1 MPPGSHSPTR
11 LFVSHISEEGDIAAL
26 LKQTMEED
34 FLGLVEFFT
43 SSDIGSISAGEDW
56 LSKVERAM
64 NEAKAVI
71 VLCSKASVQRPWVQF
86 ELGAAWMK
94 RVPIIPVC
102 HSGMKVDD
110 LQMPLSRRQGIEL
123 GTERGLGRL
132 YQGVAKILE
141 LNQAPQ
147 LRDMTGRLRRIS
159 ELERSFLQSPVLQF
173 ERCIDIVIPA
183 PGRLDRETIPD
194 TTRIESN
201 DVSLDL
207 FGLIGSADW
216 TWGDIV
222 RAARNT
228 ADTRWLGEL
237 QRCIHSASYN
247 QRFRAVQ
254 AVYHTERGS
263 YQPQLAKKEILA
275 DGASRFHVHF
285 VETVV
290 APLTEVQNDF
300 GLLATVLRLGL
311 RFRYEVIERFQKLAK
326 AARLDSRNRQVA
338 EQNILSLLRGA
349 IEVIEN
355 DALSRGAQ
363 NIDREAV
370 AALFER
376 EGDQD
381 EIAEVQ
387 EIWDETRALLFRDD
401 PPPTAAEVNDIISRM
416 REVNFR
422 FMRIATLRFHEM
434 VCARW
439 KAKPARAEPIDSP
452 QTPVLSQG

>member
-1 MPPGSHSPTR
+1 MPPALQSPTR
-11 LFVSHISEEGDIAAL
+11 LFVSHISEESEIAAL
-26 LKQTMEED
+26 LKQTMEHD
-34 FLGLVEFFT
+34 FLRLVEFFT

-56 LSKVERAM
+56 LGVVERAM
-64 NEAKAVI
+64 DEAKAVI

-94 RVPIIPVC
+94 HVPIIPVC

-110 LQMPLSRRQGIEL
+110 LQLPLSRRQAVEL
-123 GTERGLGRL
+123 GTARGLERL
-132 YQGVAKILE
+132 YQGVANILKLGE
-141 LNQAPQ
+141 VPQ
-147 LRDMTGRLRRIS
+147 PRDLTGRLRRIS
-159 ELERSFLQSPVLQF
+159 ELERNFLQSPVLQF
-173 ERCIDIVIPA
+173 ERYIDIVIPA
-183 PGRLDRETIPD
+183 PGRLDGEAIPD
-194 TTRIESN
+194 TTKVGWFTGWFNLLGRI
-201 DVSLDL
+201 
-207 FGLIGSADW
+207 GGADW
-216 TWGDIV
+216 TWGDICK
-222 RAARNT
+222 AARNT

-237 QRCIHSASYN
+237 QRCIHSASHN

-275 DGASRFHVHF
+275 DGACRFHVHF

-311 RFRYEVIERFQKLAK
+311 RFRYEVIERSQKLAR
-326 AARLDSRNRQVA
+326 AARLDSRNPQAA
-338 EQNILSLLRGA
+338 EQNVLSLLRGA

-355 DALSRGAQ
+355 DARSRGAQ

-376 EGDQD
+376 EEDRD

-387 EIWDETRALLFRDD
+387 EIWDHTRALLFTDD
-401 PPPTAAEVNDIISRM
+401 PPATAAEVNDVIGRM
-416 REVNFR
+416 REINFR
-422 FMRIATLRFHEM
+422 FMRIATRRYHEM

-439 KAKPARAEPIDSP
+439 SAGPARPPLESP
-452 QTPVLSQG
+452 PVPVLSQG